1 MKLYQVVAKD
11 ALRRR
16 RRLSYTALG
25 VVVGVAV
32 VIAVLTIARAGED
45 KIYAEMDKYG
55 ANLMITP
62 AINDIGLSI
71 GNLDLGN
78 LSVGENYIDEMSLPR
93 IRKITDGAIR
103 GELGDSL
110 GIPEGEDIATI
121 APKLYI
127 NTNIGSTSIV
137 AVGFDPS
144 AERFIKTWWT
154 VEGEF
159 PEQQDEAII
168 GQTASEVL
176 GLNWG
181 DNVVIGGQEVKVVGI
196 IGLTG
201 SDDDYQVFLPLQ
213 TAQRI
218 FDKEGLVSS
227 VDIRALCNGCPVEV
241 IADSINGNIT
251 GVRAVAI
258 KQIANNEMNLMGKM
272 NDFMMALAGII
283 LLIGTFGVINTMV
296 SSVHER
302 IKDIGI
308 MRAVGASRNQ
318 IIKMFLYEAVV
329 VGVIGG
335 IIGYGFGTLLS
346 YLVGPLIF
354 EGVTIAYVM
363 DYLPASLGIAIAIA
377 VIASV
382 YPAFRASQIKVADSI
397 RST

>member
-1 MKLYQVVAKD
+1 
-11 ALRRR
+11 
-16 RRLSYTALG
+16 
-25 VVVGVAV
+25 
-32 VIAVLTIARAGED
+32 IAVLTIARAGED

-377 VIASV
+377 VIASM

>member
-1 MKLYQVVAKD
+1 M
-11 ALRRR
+11 
-16 RRLSYTALG
+16 
-25 VVVGVAV
+25 AV
-32 VIAVLTIARAGED
+32 WV
-45 KIYAEMDKYG
+45 
-55 ANLMITP
+55 
-62 AINDIGLSI
+62 
-71 GNLDLGN
+71 
-78 LSVGENYIDEMSLPR
+78 ENS
-93 IRKITDGAIR
+93 A
-103 GELGDSL
+103 S
-110 GIPEGEDIATI
+110 
-121 APKLYI
+121 
-127 NTNIGSTSIV
+127 GSFQKST
-137 AVGFDPS
+137 
-144 AERFIKTWWT
+144 R
-154 VEGEF
+154 
-159 PEQQDEAII
+159 
-168 GQTASEVL
+168 
-176 GLNWG
+176 
-181 DNVVIGGQEVKVVGI
+181 
-196 IGLTG
+196 
-201 SDDDYQVFLPLQ
+201 Y
-213 TAQRI
+213 
-218 FDKEGLVSS
+218 SS
-227 VDIRALCNGCPVEV
+227 
-241 IADSINGNIT
+241 

-272 NDFMMALAGII
+272 NDFMMALAGIT

-377 VIASV
+377 VIASM